1 MLMKKN
7 LIVLVLAGL
16 VILTVNSCKKD
27 DQSSLD
33 RLLTIS
39 PWTLA
44 SVQVFTYV
52 GSSLIETDT
61 LNTTC
66 LLKQKFTFAAD
77 KSCTY
82 ENFIC
87 RDTTNK
93 GQWQFSNDKVTLQSN
108 MVCRD
113 TSNSGRDTTD
123 KPFLN
128 SQIMN
133 LGGYS
138 LVLQT
143 GDINSYYSSTTKR
156 VIKRWGFIHQD

>member
-1 MLMKKN
+1 MKKS
-7 LIVLVLAGL
+7 LIVFVLAGL
-16 VILTVNSCKKD
+16 VILSVNSCKKD
-27 DQSSLD
+27 DQSSLN
-33 RLLTIS
+33 RLLTLS

-52 GSSLIETDT
+52 GSALIETDT

-66 LLKQKFTFAAD
+66 LVKQTFTFNPD
-77 KSCTY
+77 QSCTY
-82 ENFIC
+82 QNFIC

-93 GQWQFSNDKVTLQSN
+93 GKWEFSGDKVTLISH
-108 MVCRD
+108 MGCLD
-113 TSNSGRDTTD
+113 TLAGG
-123 KPFLN
+123 KPVIDSPFVN
-128 SQIMN
+128 SQIIT

-143 GDINSYYSSTTKR
+143 GDINSYYTSTTKR